1 MSSEV
6 YRDVEGLQTRREFQE
21 KTVRSVLSYEPQE
34 GDIFIVAYPK
44 CGTTWVQYITYN
56 IFNDGVRPPSMR
68 DVFSSVPVLERRDI
82 RDDKD
87 LPRPVAMK
95 THLPFSKQLYSEGA
109 KYIYVSRNPYDCC
122 VSYYHFAKTTR
133 AHHNDGRTFDEFF
146 ESFVQ
151 GKVNFGDYFDHLLSW
166 YAHRSDPN
174 VLLMTYEELKNDT
187 ESCVLKVADFI
198 GKEHGRKLRDQPE
211 LLKQIVSN
219 VSLEVMKGLEKEMKK
234 KVTQRR
240 VAEPSTMPEDV
251 RTQTVLSF
259 GPVGIPFSGD
269 LVRKGVVGDWKNH
282 FSPVQ
287 VERMKERIALKT
299 KGSDVMRLWKDL
311 NLP

>member
-1 MSSEV
+1 MSAEV
-6 YRDVEGLQTRREFQE
+6 YRDVEGVSIRREYHE
-21 KTVRSVLSYEPQE
+21 KTVRSVPSYKPQE
-34 GDIFIVAYPK
+34 GDIFIVTYPK

-56 IFNDGVRPPSMR
+56 IFNDGVRPPSMT
-68 DVFSSVPVLERRDI
+68 DVFSSVPVLKRRGI
-82 RDDKD
+82 QDDKD

-122 VSYYHFAKTTR
+122 VSFYHFAKTTR
-133 AHHNDGRTFDEFF
+133 ADHFEGRTFDEFF
-146 ESFVQ
+146 ESFVR
-151 GKVNFGDYFDHLLSW
+151 GKVDFGDYFDHLLSW

-174 VLLMTYEELKNDT
+174 VLFMTYEDLKKDT

-198 GKEHGRKLRDQPE
+198 GEEYGRKLRDQPE
-211 LLKQIVSN
+211 LLERIVSN
-219 VSLEVMKGLEKEMKK
+219 VSLEAMKGLEKETKK

-240 VAEPSTMPEDV
+240 VAETSTMPEGV
-251 RTQTVLSF
+251 RTKPVLFFSPF
-259 GPVGIPFSGD
+259 GVPFSGD

-287 VERMKERIALKT
+287 VERMKERIAFKT
-299 KGSDVMRLWKDL
+299 KGSDVMCLWKDL